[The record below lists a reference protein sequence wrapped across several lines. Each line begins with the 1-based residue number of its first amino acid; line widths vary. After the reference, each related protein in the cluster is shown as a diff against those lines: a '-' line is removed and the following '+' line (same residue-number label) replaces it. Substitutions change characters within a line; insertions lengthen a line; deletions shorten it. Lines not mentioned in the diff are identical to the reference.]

1 MARNTTSKD
10 IRDLL
15 TDVGEFTGV
24 YYVEWGK
31 KAGDVE
37 IESQV
42 LIEDKIGTPG
52 GSMQHSDTFEQPVFS
67 MTVRGDPDDNS
78 DAVWN
83 RAVAIEDFLLG
94 SPRVTVNGQSY
105 AQFKNISTLRAI
117 GRDDKNRHIVTNT
130 YYTFRDID
138 L

>member
-15 TDVGEFTGV
+15 VNTGGFTNV
-24 YYVEWGK
+24 FHVEWGK
-31 KAGDVE
+31 KTGDVE
-37 IESQV
+37 IESQI
-42 LIEDKIGTPG
+42 LIEDKPGTPG
-52 GSMQHSDTFEQPVFS
+52 GSMQQVSTFEQPMFS
-67 MTVRGDPDDNS
+67 MVVRGDPDDTS
-78 DAVWN
+78 DAVWT
-83 RAVAIEDFLLG
+83 RAVTVEDFLLS

-105 AQFKNISTLRAI
+105 AQFKNMSTLRAI

-138 L
+138 Q